1 MVVNREEIQQV
12 ILNLLMN
19 AEHAVIATG
28 QPGVVRIRTGESGAC
43 AFVEV
48 SDNGPGV
55 PPAVT
60 SQVFEPFFTTKGVGQ
75 GTGLGLSVSLGI
87 AEAHG
92 GTLELRPSDAAR
104 ASA

>member
-1 MVVNREEIQQV
+1 MRV
-12 ILNLLMN
+12 
-19 AEHAVIATG
+19 
-28 QPGVVRIRTGESGAC
+28 RTGESGAC
-43 AFVEV
+43 AWVEV

-55 PPAVT
+55 PPAMA

-92 GTLELRPSDAAR
+92 GTLELRPSDRGACFR
-104 ASA
+104 LTIPRSADSRLELTALPTSA